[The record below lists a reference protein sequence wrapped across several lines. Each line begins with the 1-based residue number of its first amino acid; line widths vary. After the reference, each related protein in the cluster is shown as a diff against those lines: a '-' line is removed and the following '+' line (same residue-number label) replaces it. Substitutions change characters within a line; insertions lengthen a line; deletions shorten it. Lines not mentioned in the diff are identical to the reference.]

1 MTSAVKK
8 FGILT
13 SGGDCPG
20 LNAAIRGVV
29 KPAFQLYDMEV
40 WGVSGGYRGMISGEG
55 HWLKG
60 EEVSGILTRGGTIL
74 GTSREK
80 PYKPSA
86 KDSTEGSH
94 KADKIIENYKKLNL
108 DALVVLGGN
117 GTVKTANLLSQEGL
131 NVVALPKTIDN
142 DLWGTDMTF
151 GFHSALDVA
160 TEGLDRLHTTA
171 DSHNR
176 IMVVEI
182 MGHKAGWL
190 TLYSGLAGGGDVIL
204 LPEIPYSIKSVSE
217 HLSQRA
223 AAGKEFSIV
232 AVAEGALSQEEAR
245 MGKKDLKKK
254 RKKEGHPSIGYRIAQ
269 ELENS
274 SGMEARVT
282 VLGYLQRGGAPSA
295 YDRILSTRFGTAAM
309 ELLKAGD
316 FGKMVALENDQVV
329 AKDLNEVA
337 GKLKLVPQD
346 HGHIQSARMIG
357 TCFGD

>member
-1 MTSAVKK
+1 MSSATKK

-29 KPAFQLYDMEV
+29 KPAFGLYGMNV
-40 WGVSGGYRGMISGEG
+40 WGSRGGFRGMITGDG
-55 HWLKG
+55 HWLES

-80 PYKPSA
+80 PFKSE
-86 KDSTEGSH
+86 KDSKEGLH
-94 KADKIIENYKKLNL
+94 KPDLIVENYKKLGL

-117 GTVKTANLLSQEGL
+117 GTVKTANLLSEAGL

-160 TEGLDRLHTTA
+160 TEGIDRLHSTA

-176 IMVVEI
+176 VMVVEI

-204 LPEIPYSIKSVSE
+204 IPEIPYNINSVIE
-217 HLSQRA
+217 HL
-223 AAGKEFSIV
+223 GKRSSEGKNFSIV
-232 AVAEGALSQEEAR
+232 AVAEGAVSTEEAKL
-245 MGKKDLKKK
+245 GKKEIRKK
-254 RKKEGHPSIGYRIAQ
+254 RASEGYPSISYRLAQ
-269 ELENS
+269 EIEAHS
-274 SGMEARVT
+274 DAEARVT
-282 VLGYLQRGGAPSA
+282 VLGYLQRGGKPSA
-295 YDRILSTRFGTAAM
+295 YDRILSTRFGTAALD
-309 ELLKAGD
+309 LLQKGEY
-316 FGKMVALENDQVV
+316 GKMVALEDDKVV
-329 AKDLNEVA
+329 AKDLSKVA
-337 GKLKLVPQD
+337 GKLKLVPTD
-346 HGHIQSARMIG
+346 HDHIRTARMIG